1 MIKYYLDTSILLDF
15 YEKRGINSEIAL
27 VLINKII
34 KSDILV
40 IYSDL
45 HILELKKLGY
55 NREEIK
61 CIINIAENNKIVH
74 INKAQAEEGRR
85 MQKYIKISY
94 RDILH
99 ALIAR
104 DNEAIL
110 IYTDKHFEKLKYLIE
125 IKKSQELI

>member
-1 MIKYYLDTSILLDF
+1 MKYKF
-15 YEKRGINSEIAL
+15 
-27 VLINKII
+27 VKIYNI
-34 KSDILV
+34 F
-40 IYSDL
+40 
-45 HILELKKLGY
+45 LE
-55 NREEIK
+55 
-61 CIINIAENNKIVH
+61 
-74 INKAQAEEGRR
+74 
-85 MQKYIKISY
+85 KYIKISY

>member
-55 NREEIK
+55 NRYFHQSIGE
-61 CIINIAENNKIVH
+61 
-74 INKAQAEEGRR
+74 Q
-85 MQKYIKISY
+85 Q
-94 RDILH
+94 
-99 ALIAR
+99 
-104 DNEAIL
+104 
-110 IYTDKHFEKLKYLIE
+110 
-125 IKKSQELI
+125 